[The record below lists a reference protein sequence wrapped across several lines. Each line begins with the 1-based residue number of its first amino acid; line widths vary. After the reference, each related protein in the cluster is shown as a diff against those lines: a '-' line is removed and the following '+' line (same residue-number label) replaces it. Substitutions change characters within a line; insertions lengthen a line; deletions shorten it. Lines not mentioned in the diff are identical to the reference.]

1 MFLRC
6 ALANRVRRGHPYGGA
21 ETGKPTC
28 SGRAGRGARRPL
40 KAGQPALD
48 GYRLYQS
55 WEEGIDDCYRLL
67 LSYARHG
74 AATITVAI
82 PVWAPPADHNDVAAY
97 IASVRGTMGALYA
110 QSAGP

>member
-1 MFLRC
+1 
-6 ALANRVRRGHPYGGA
+6 
-21 ETGKPTC
+21 
-28 SGRAGRGARRPL
+28 
-40 KAGQPALD
+40 
-48 GYRLYQS
+48 
-55 WEEGIDDCYRLL
+55 L

-74 AATITVAI
+74 AGTITVAI